1 MKHTNSFRWSCYI
14 FFTSAVAVSYVLKK
28 MRNHIFPV
36 INTVCVLYV
45 LKSEKNRR
53 CDKNI
58 RHERNEVRHR
68 RIYQFIIPTLS
79 LSLEKSVY
87 RLNTTQLSSG
97 LLFTSI
103 LYTCGERQKYKK
115 NVHNFTLHCLEG
127 WNYPLFLNETK
138 PVDKKILI
146 RVKEI

>member
-14 FFTSAVAVSYVLKK
+14 FFTSAVAVSYVFKK
-28 MRNHIFPV
+28 MKNHIFPV
-36 INTVCVLYV
+36 INTVCVLYA

-58 RHERNEVRHR
+58 RHERNEVRHQ

-103 LYTCGERQKYKK
+103 LYTCGEGRYIRKMCKTSHCIVWKAEIILYFLMKQNLWIKK
-115 NVHNFTLHCLEG
+115 S
-127 WNYPLFLNETK
+127 
-138 PVDKKILI
+138 
-146 RVKEI
+146 